1 MGTGK
6 KFIIVLM
13 MAVEEMIEMNVQEVL
28 TRIISWKGQLAVFRT
43 ITHLM

>member
-28 TRIISWKGQLAVFRT
+28 TRIISWNDNALDVDHK
-43 ITHLM
+43 

>member
-28 TRIISWKGQLAVFRT
+28 TRIISWEGQLAVFRT